1 MNSLHAHTQRTGTW
15 IMVDWPWRSC
25 KWQDAPEM
33 AEPKSLKSADSGAG
47 RVEDWMYTYFP
58 DQPCQTSG
66 SNAGVVQGLIFSLSS
81 RLRRHVLVEF
91 GQRGPFSTGFS

>member
-1 MNSLHAHTQRTGTW
+1 MGQIAADFQLR
-15 IMVDWPWRSC
+15 
-25 KWQDAPEM
+25 
-33 AEPKSLKSADSGAG
+33 SADSGAG

-66 SNAGVVQGLIFSLSS
+66 SNAGVVQGLIFSPSS